1 MSTREKDRQQAMGNR
16 HQENVRTK
24 FSATKIF
31 SFGRKACG
39 FVETV
44 YRVSVQLLASEQ
56 WGLISQM
63 RRAAVSISSNIAEGY
78 GRQVTREC
86 HHHLSI
92 GRGSLLELETQVLL
106 CRSFG
111 YLEGSRAEVL
121 LREIEQIS
129 KMLGSL
135 IAKLR

>member
-1 MSTREKDRQQAMGNR
+1 MRKTGNR
-16 HQENVRTK
+16 QCATGIRRT
-24 FSATKIF
+24 FEQNSQVQR
-31 SFGRKACG
+31 SFRL
-39 FVETV
+39 
-44 YRVSVQLLASEQ
+44 Q
-56 WGLISQM
+56 
-63 RRAAVSISSNIAEGY
+63 
-78 GRQVTREC
+78 REY

-135 IAKLR
+135 MAKLR

>member
-1 MSTREKDRQQAMGNR
+1 MP
-16 HQENVRTK
+16 
-24 FSATKIF
+24 
-31 SFGRKACG
+31 
-39 FVETV
+39 
-44 YRVSVQLLASEQ
+44 
-56 WGLISQM
+56 
-63 RRAAVSISSNIAEGY
+63 SNIAEGY
-78 GRQVTREC
+78 GRRATGEY

-106 CRSFG
+106 CRSVG
-111 YLEGSRAEVL
+111 YLEGSSAEVL